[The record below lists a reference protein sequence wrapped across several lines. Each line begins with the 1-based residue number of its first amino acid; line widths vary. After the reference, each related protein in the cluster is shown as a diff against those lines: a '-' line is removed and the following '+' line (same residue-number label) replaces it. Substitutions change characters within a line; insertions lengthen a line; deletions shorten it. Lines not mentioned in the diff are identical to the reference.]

1 MVTIQLMNRKYYVRE
16 GHTNE
21 QIVKSLV
28 KQINDD
34 KEQICNAKQV
44 GKDGFVTT
52 CPIAFGEYE
61 LRFD

>member
-1 MVTIQLMNRKYYVRE
+1 MNRKYYVRE
-16 GHTNE
+16 GHTKE

-28 KQINDD
+28 KQINED

-44 GKDGFVTT
+44 SKDIFLTV
-52 CPIAFGEYE
+52 CPVMFGQAE